1 MGIREVP
8 RHPLNFPSNKKPEKE
23 ELSSGSGVLV
33 NRATNGQ
40 CPWDH
45 RTSKTRMAQAV
56 VSSPVN
62 LEGTLKGFPWALRGQ
77 RGGSTSDV
85 KLGLKGR
92 FNRAGSERRG

>member
-1 MGIREVP
+1 M
-8 RHPLNFPSNKKPEKE
+8 
-23 ELSSGSGVLV
+23 SSGSRVVV
-33 NRATNGQ
+33 NRATKGQ

-56 VSSPVN
+56 VYSPVD

-85 KLGLKGR
+85 RLGLKGR
-92 FNRAGSERRG
+92 SNRAGSERRR

>member
-1 MGIREVP
+1 MGIRDVP

-23 ELSSGSGVLV
+23 ELSSGSGVRV

-45 RTSKTRMAQAV
+45 RTRMAQAV
-56 VSSPVN
+56 VYSPVD
-62 LEGTLKGFPWALRGQ
+62 LEGTLKDFPWALRGQ

-85 KLGLKGR
+85 RLGLKGR
-92 FNRAGSERRG
+92 FNRAGSEKRG